1 MTATLPERIRVERL
15 RRPSIPLA
23 DANELRGANRRTAVM
38 RIGLAAA
45 LVGLLAGCLLLALD
59 LKAPPSSYYAAGAGG
74 IIVID
79 LSSSIDPARYR
90 RMHRVLNSFAQTDQ
104 PTGLVAFSDTAYEVM
119 PPGTRG
125 SELKALTRFFKIPER
140 RQSDNFFSPT
150 AFRFPPSPWSGS
162 FRGGTRISTGLVVAR
177 NMIKRD
183 GIENGAVLLVSDLDD
198 SPFDTPKLAKEIGR
212 YEREGIEIRVVP
224 LFPAPNDR
232 EVFSRLL
239 GPDAFLANKELL
251 SNASLRE
258 RRTLVGSFPLA
269 LVAASAALLILLAIN
284 EQVGTRLAWRRGR
297 LV

>member
-1 MTATLPERIRVERL
+1 MSVTLPERIRVERL

-23 DANELRGANRRTAVM
+23 DANDLRGAGRRTAVV
-38 RIGLAAA
+38 RLGLAAA
-45 LVGLLAGCLLLALD
+45 LIALLVGCLLLALD

-90 RMHRVLNSFAQTDQ
+90 RMARVLNSFAQTDQ
-104 PTGLVAFSDTAYEVM
+104 PTGLVSFSDTAYEVL

-125 SELKALTRFFKIPER
+125 SELKPMVRFFTIPER
-140 RQSDNFFSPT
+140 RQSDNFVAPS

-183 GIENGAVLLVSDLDD
+183 GIKNGAVLLVSDLDD
-198 SPFDTPKLAKEIGR
+198 SPFDTPKLAREIGR
-212 YEREGIEIRVVP
+212 YEREGISLRVVP

-232 EVFSRLL
+232 QVFTRLL
-239 GPDAFLANKELL
+239 GPEVFLSNNELL
-251 SNASLRE
+251 ANASLRE

-269 LVAASAALLILLAIN
+269 LVAAAALLLILLAVN

-297 LV
+297 LA